1 MNIFL
6 LFVSITVGVIVLSV
20 FIRLLC
26 CKLKKTYEK
35 YKKLDDTRRE
45 KFPLDIVYTWVESD
59 EEFMKER
66 DYYYNIEVDG
76 KISNNEMKKRHVS
89 NNELKYSLRSLE
101 KYFPYYRHIY
111 IVVKDGQYP
120 KFLKNNE
127 TIKIIYHSDIILQ
140 DFLPTFN
147 SHMIE
152 QSIHKIPNLSEFYIY
167 LNDDFFFLKE
177 ISPDFFINK
186 KTFLPF
192 MFFYKKIKHEI
203 ICKELDTYNFKNNW
217 NCNYNF
223 LKNFIDMK
231 NIYGCTHIPKIYKKS
246 TDNEI
251 EQILLNYNDNADQ
264 FHTGADTQNLYL
276 KTSKSKFRKNNDL
289 MLNVLVKPNM
299 YVYMF
304 NSEFK
309 YSNELYIDNYKD
321 LKPNMS
327 LKKYNFLCINCID
340 NEDIISYNKTMETL
354 FPIKSSY
361 EI

>member
-6 LFVSITVGVIVLSV
+6 LFISITVLIV
-20 FIRLLC
+20 FISFLC

-35 YKKLDDTRRE
+35 YKKLDRE
-45 KFPLDIVYTWVESD
+45 NFPILDIVYTWVECD
-59 EEFMKER
+59 EEFTKER
-66 DYYYNIEVDG
+66 DYYYNIELDG
-76 KISNNEMKKRHVS
+76 KISTNEMTKRHVS

-101 KYFPYYRHIY
+101 KYFPYYRYIY
-111 IVVKDGQYP
+111 ILIKDGQYP
-120 KFLKNNE
+120 TFLKGHE
-127 TIKIIYHSDIILQ
+127 KIKIIYHSGIIQKEL
-140 DFLPTFN
+140 LPTFN

-152 QSIHKIPNLSEFYIY
+152 QYIHKIPNLSEFYIY

-177 ISPDFFINK
+177 ISPDFFIDK

-251 EQILLNYNDNADQ
+251 EQILLNHNDHNL
-264 FHTGADTQNLYL
+264 NLYL

-327 LKKYNFLCINCID
+327 LKNYNFLCINSID
-340 NEDIISYNKTMETL
+340 YEDIKKYNKTMETL

-361 EI
+361 VI

>member
-6 LFVSITVGVIVLSV
+6 LFISIIFIILLLS
-20 FIRLLC
+20 LLC
-26 CKLKKTYEK
+26 CKLKKIHEK
-35 YKKLDDTRRE
+35 YTN
-45 KFPLDIVYTWVESD
+45 FPTIDIVYTWVESD

-76 KISNNEMKKRHVS
+76 KISTSEMKKRHVS

-101 KYFPYYRHIY
+101 KYFPYYRYIY
-111 IVVKDGQYP
+111 IIVKDGQYP
-120 KFLKNNE
+120 KFLKEHE
-127 TIKIIYHSDIILQ
+127 TIKIISHSHIIPQ
-140 DFLPTFN
+140 EFLPTFN

-152 QSIHKIPNLSEFYIY
+152 NYIHKIPNLSEFYIY

-203 ICKELDTYNFKNNW
+203 ICKELNTYNFKNNW
-217 NCNYNF
+217 NCNYEF

-231 NIYGCTHIPKIYKKS
+231 NIYGCSHIPKIYKKS

-251 EQILLNYNDNADQ
+251 EKIFLNYDDNELGNA
-264 FHTGADTQNLYL
+264 TPRTNLYL
-276 KTSKSKFRKNNDL
+276 KTTKSKFRKNHDL

-309 YSNELYIDNYKD
+309 HSNELYIDNYNE
-321 LKPNMS
+321 LKPSMLKK
-327 LKKYNFLCINCID
+327 LKKYNFLCINSIENGD
-340 NEDIISYNKTMETL
+340 EKDYKKTMDTL